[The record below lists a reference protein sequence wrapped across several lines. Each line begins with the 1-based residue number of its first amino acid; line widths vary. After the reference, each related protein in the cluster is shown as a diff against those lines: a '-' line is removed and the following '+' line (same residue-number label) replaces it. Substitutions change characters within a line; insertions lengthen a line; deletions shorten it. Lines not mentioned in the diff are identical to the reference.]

1 MRSGINTLRMLAGG
15 KASGRVKKAGPK
27 KKTGPKKK
35 PRPLKAVLAGALMG
49 RTIDFLEGRWK
60 NDLWR
65 P

>member
-15 KASGRVKKAGPK
+15 KASGRVKKA
-27 KKTGPKKK
+27 GPKKK